1 MDKHYSQL
9 TLKERKEIEA
19 GLDRGDPFR
28 GIASLIGR
36 QPSTVSREVRENR
49 SPGRVL
55 VAALLPVPIALV
67 PKSFSIS
74 AASLANGRF
83 LQALSVL

>member
-19 GLDRGDPFR
+19 VLDRGDPFR

-49 SPGRVL
+49 SQGE
-55 VAALLPVPIALV
+55 
-67 PKSFSIS
+67 FS
-74 AASLANGRF
+74 
-83 LQALSVL
+83 

>member
-1 MDKHYSQL
+1 MDKHYNQL

-19 GLDRGDPFR
+19 GLDRGDSFR

-55 VAALLPVPIALV
+55 VAALLLIPVVLV
-67 PKSFSIS
+67 PSI
-74 AASLANGRF
+74 LFHKCR
-83 LQALSVL
+83 LSR

>member
-36 QPSTVSREVRENR
+36 QPRPSPVRCARTGHQGE
-49 SPGRVL
+49 
-55 VAALLPVPIALV
+55 
-67 PKSFSIS
+67 FS
-74 AASLANGRF
+74 
-83 LQALSVL
+83 

>member
-67 PKSFSIS
+67 PNVLLHKC
-74 AASLANGRF
+74 R
-83 LQALSVL
+83 LSR